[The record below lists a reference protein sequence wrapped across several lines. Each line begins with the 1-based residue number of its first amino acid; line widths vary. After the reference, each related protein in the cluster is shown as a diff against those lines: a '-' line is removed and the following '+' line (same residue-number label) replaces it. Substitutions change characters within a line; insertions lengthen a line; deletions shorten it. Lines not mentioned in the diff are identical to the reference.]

1 MYRNIEEIIG
11 KRACSSTGCLKT
23 KEGSIIMDKEKI
35 LERWAVYIGE
45 LFEDNRKEHDVMKK
59 NFAGSP
65 IMKDEVREA
74 MRKIKTGKATG
85 PDGLSIELIEA
96 LEEYRIEKVTTL
108 LNEIYD
114 TGQIPVDMSR
124 SIFKALPKKP
134 GATDCELH
142 RTISLMSHVTKLLL
156 RIIMMRVRNK
166 INPEIAEEQCGFV
179 EGKGTT
185 NAIFI
190 LRTLIERAL
199 EIQKDVYL
207 CFIDYTKAFD
217 RVHHDEIIK
226 ELTKLKI
233 DGKDLRIIKSMY
245 WEQTAAMRVEG
256 EISAFQKIK
265 RGVRQGCVLSPDLFS
280 LYSEIIMRNIEG
292 QPGIRVGGHNINNLR
307 YADDTVLILENEK
320 DLQQLLNIVES
331 KSKEKGLELN
341 SKKTEVMVI
350 SRKEEPP
357 LINITINSIKLKQRD
372 HFKYL
377 GAFISSDGR
386 NNTEISA
393 RIAQAKMTFQKMKT
407 VLTNSHMSIHT
418 RKRTIE
424 CYIEPI
430 LMYGCEAW
438 TISKQA
444 QKKLEAVDMWFMRRM
459 MKISWMAKKSNDTV
473 LKEARTSRAL
483 VNKIRT
489 RQTTFFGHVM
499 RREKLEHLITTGMM
513 KGKRS
518 RGKQREKMTDGL
530 VNWLGTGKVVEI
542 LKATRDRGIWKD
554 MIANAIKHGTG

>member
-1 MYRNIEEIIG
+1 MYRNIEESIG
-11 KRACSSTGCLKT
+11 KRTCSSTGCLKT

-35 LERWAVYIGE
+35 LERWAEYIGE
-45 LFEDNRKEHDVMKK
+45 LFEDNRKEHDMMKK
-59 NFAGSP
+59 NFAGPP

-74 MRKIKTGKATG
+74 MRKMKTGEATG

-96 LEEYRIEKVTTL
+96 LEEYGIEKVTTL

-124 SIFKALPKKP
+124 SIFIALPKKP
-134 GATDCELH
+134 GVTDCELH
-142 RTISLMSHVTKLLL
+142 RTISLLSQVTKLLL
-156 RIIMMRVRNK
+156 RIIIMRVRNK
-166 INPEIAEEQCGFV
+166 INPEIAEEQCSFV

-199 EIQKDVYL
+199 EIQKYVYL

-217 RVHHDEIIK
+217 RVRHDEIK
-226 ELTKLKI
+226 KKLTKLKI
-233 DGKDLRIIKSMY
+233 DGKDLRIIKNMY

-265 RGVRQGCVLSPDLFS
+265 RWVRQGCVLSPDLFS

-307 YADDTVLILENEK
+307 YADDTVLISENEK

-331 KSKEKGLELN
+331 KSKEKRLELN

-357 LINITINSIKLKQRD
+357 LINITSNGIKRKQRD

-377 GAFISSDGR
+377 GALVSSDGR

-393 RIAQAKMTFQKMKT
+393 RIAQAKMMFQK
-407 VLTNSHMSIHT
+407 IQT
-418 RKRTIE
+418 RKRTLE

-444 QKKLEAVDMWFMRRM
+444 QKKLESVEMWFLRRM

-473 LKEARTSRAL
+473 LKEAHTSRAL

-499 RREKLEHLITTGMM
+499 RRQKLEHLITTGMM
-513 KGKRS
+513 EGKRS
-518 RGKQREKMTDGL
+518 RGKQREKMTDRL
-530 VNWLGTGKVVEI
+530 VNWLGAGKVVEI
-542 LKATRDRGIWKD
+542 LKATTDREVWKD